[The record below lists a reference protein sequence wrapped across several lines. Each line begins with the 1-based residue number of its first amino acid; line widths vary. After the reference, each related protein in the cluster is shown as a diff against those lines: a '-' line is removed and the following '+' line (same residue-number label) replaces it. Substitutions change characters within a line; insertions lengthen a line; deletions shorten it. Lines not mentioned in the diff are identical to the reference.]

1 MAAYIRSVLKSRDS
15 LLLELTSGYAAFA
28 GAGETGAPETESKAL
43 EDLFSDLYTEQT
55 GGEPPTD
62 EEYAVMQYA
71 GELIRR
77 RDPHEPVP
85 SEDIEQLLTR
95 VAAVCEEM
103 EAQ

>member
-1 MAAYIRSVLKSRDS
+1 
-15 LLLELTSGYAAFA
+15 
-28 GAGETGAPETESKAL
+28 
-43 EDLFSDLYTEQT
+43 
-55 GGEPPTD
+55 
-62 EEYAVMQYA
+62 MQYA

-95 VAAVCEEM
+95 VAAVCEEV